1 MKHEIQPIQLTGKRI
16 PRKRRTK
23 VSPIQ
28 CSDKKARLLMAP
40 PVVVAVDSTASSH
53 LTTAISCSSSGISV
67 NKDAIVNELLRK
79 LKRSSKGEEI
89 QRVICQNE
97 FHVSES
103 SSCVESSSRVA
114 EERNH
119 KRIKL
124 KGAVKSKE
132 VKEFEYPNADVSE
145 VGNNCLESSEKLFK
159 LKDIGVDSTI
169 CSSVGNILPE
179 EEVTDGETRV
189 LTIELSDASEKHAE
203 SKFTAPNSESTVDQ
217 REILIAN
224 HSDLVCLEHLCC
236 DEDIS
241 DYSSTYSSHRTGIS
255 QNSLDLDSSDF
266 SPSIWMES
274 GSEFSEKSFSD
285 SGPSPTFSLFL
296 EYSEQFS
303 TSTSPCQSKF
313 ISPVSEEEYFIDPSL
328 LMCLEEEED
337 RMCYQIFRNRERK
350 YELLPNFA
358 EYCRSTGFE
367 ELIIDQRSQMI
378 QWIVKHST
386 AKELQKETMFL
397 AISLFDRFLSKG
409 YFRSKRN
416 IQIVGISCLT
426 LATRIEENQP
436 YNSVRQK
443 TFRAGHSTFSRCE
456 VVAMEWLVLEV
467 LNFKCFLPTIYS
479 FLWFYLKAAK
489 ANEEVEKNVMGLSV
503 LALFGHERLSF
514 WPSTVAAGLVILA
527 SMAANKDAFSQR
539 VIETHVNMEGD
550 DLTGCIKCLG
560 SLINQKVT

>member
-53 LTTAISCSSSGISV
+53 LTTEISCSSSGISV
-67 NKDAIVNELLRK
+67 NKDVKINEDARENELLRK
-79 LKRSSKGEEI
+79 SKRSSKGEEI
-89 QRVICQNE
+89 Q
-97 FHVSES
+97 VSE

-132 VKEFEYPNADVSE
+132 VKEFEYPNGDGSE
-145 VGNNCLESSEKLFK
+145 IGNNCLESSEKLFK

-169 CSSVGNILPE
+169 CSSVGNIMPE

-189 LTIELSDASEKHAE
+189 LTIENSDASEKHAE
-203 SKFTAPNSESTVDQ
+203 SKFTDPNSESTVDQ
-217 REILIAN
+217 REILIFN
-224 HSDLVCLEHLCC
+224 HSDLVCLENLCC

-241 DYSSTYSSHRTGIS
+241 DYSSSYSSHRTGIS
-255 QNSLDLDSSDF
+255 QNSLDLDSSTF

-274 GSEFSEKSFSD
+274 GSKFSEKSFID

-296 EYSEQFS
+296 EYSQQFS

-337 RMCYQIFRNRERK
+337 RTCYQIFRNRERK
-350 YELLPNFA
+350 YDLLPNFA

-436 YNSVRQK
+436 YNSFRQK

-467 LNFKCFLPTIYS
+467 LNFNCYLPTIYS

-503 LALFGHERLSF
+503 LALLGHERLSF

-539 VIETHVNMEGD
+539 VIETHVNTEGD